1 MRHLRQENPGVAK
14 FGIALEWGSRG
25 PEFESQHSDQNKRTS
40 ALQMSFYF
48 EFRRPKGGSTLRAFN
63 ARGGRAAPLPLA
75 IVWAALELFRAIC
88 RSTCSPPAG
97 RTTAGIRNASWA
109 LFVLKT
115 AGNRKTEVSNETS
128 VFMVEISG
136 IEPLTS

>member
-1 MRHLRQENPGVAK
+1 MLPPYRLFV
-14 FGIALEWGSRG
+14 L
-25 PEFESQHSDQNKRTS
+25 
-40 ALQMSFYF
+40 YF
-48 EFRRPKGGSTLRAFN
+48 AGLLLCLPFRKH
-63 ARGGRAAPLPLA
+63 PLPL
-75 IVWAALELFRAIC
+75 R
-88 RSTCSPPAG
+88 R

-128 VFMVEISG
+128 VFLVEISG